1 VTCAVAA
8 ALVEMAAGFSGA
20 AGADEAAGVRAAVLR
35 DRALELADLDLHSYG
50 PVLTAL
56 RLDADDPRRSEA
68 VAQARSGAAEVP
80 CELARIGAEVSAL
93 AARMAERA
101 SLHVVGDATTAA
113 VLAEAACRAAAV
125 LVALNLRGALDERPT
140 QAAEWAG
147 DADVARRSALSKA
160 HES

>member
-35 DRALELADLDLHSYG
+35 DRAL
-50 PVLTAL
+50 
-56 RLDADDPRRSEA
+56 
-68 VAQARSGAAEVP
+68 
-80 CELARIGAEVSAL
+80 L

-101 SLHVVGDATTAA
+101 SRHVVGDATTAA